1 MAFLEKIMDWDQA
14 LFLSINSYHQ
24 PWLDRFMWLFSE
36 TLMWIPV
43 LLFLVYVLIKN
54 KKTQAF
60 LLIFTFALLILFTD
74 QIASSLI
81 KPLVERLRPT
91 HDPEIGHLVNV
102 VNNYK
107 GGDFGFISS
116 HFNESRTKIT
126 TNHLISTFS
135 QIKHLRACTTGH
147 IKHCVNMLLFQ

>member
-1 MAFLEKIMDWDQA
+1 MARIKTFTNDIKKIFMAFFEKIIDWDQA

-36 TLMWIPV
+36 TLMWLPV

-54 KKTQAF
+54 KKTQSF

-91 HDPEIGHLVNV
+91 HDPEMGLLVNV
-102 VNNYK
+102 VNNY
-107 GGDFGFISS
+107 
-116 HFNESRTKIT
+116 
-126 TNHLISTFS
+126 
-135 QIKHLRACTTGH
+135 
-147 IKHCVNMLLFQ
+147 